1 MFKNYLKIA
10 VRNLIRHKTYSFI
23 NIVGLAIGMGSCF
36 LILVYVLNEISYD
49 KHHENKDRAYRVLQ
63 HDLESGNNFSC
74 TPYVLGTTL
83 KNDFPEIEK
92 FARLTSS
99 GSVFIN
105 KDNEFIKEDLLY
117 TADPE
122 LFDILTIPFLM
133 GNPETVL
140 LDPSSIVISEKIAK
154 NYFGNH
160 NPIGEVLT
168 ISSDGVKSFKITGV
182 LKETNFRSHFE
193 PNLII
198 PMHHSKMQQSEEDW
212 GTNNPITYIFL
223 SDNYDASELEAKLED
238 FAKRHL
244 PEYIKRK
251 YYLQSVGDIYLY
263 SEDLLW
269 DEHTKHGN
277 INYVYSLSCIAI
289 LILLI
294 ACINY
299 ILLSTAYSTIR
310 AKEIGIRKVA
320 GANRSDITRQ
330 MLSESLCI
338 SFISLPIALVLV
350 ELFLPHLNQ
359 LLGLNFST
367 NFLSNWKIILG
378 FLLITIIIGIL
389 SGSYIAFY
397 ASSFQPI
404 QILRNRLQIGKPK
417 SNLRRCL
424 TIFQVLIF
432 LILIFCSLTI
442 NKQMKYIQNK
452 DLGFNKEHVLI
463 IPRLRTE
470 DFQRHIESFRSE
482 LLRNPDI
489 VNISFTSYAPP
500 SVGNNEV
507 ADISTANKKIKADVI
522 RADHNFINTLEIDL
536 LESGNFSNEFP
547 SDYEDAIILNQTAVK
562 KLELDNPIGQN
573 IKFWGRDKKIIGII
587 NDANFR
593 SLYEEKTPTIILYN
607 KWANIVL
614 VRILPENINKTINFT
629 ERKWYEFFPSSPFDY
644 SFMDEKFDQAYKA
657 DMSLGKLIGYFTFLA
672 IFVACIG
679 QFGLVLFT
687 TERRTKEI
695 GIRKVIGASV
705 LNIVIMLIKEFVT
718 LIIIASIIAY
728 PFAHYIINRWLQNFA
743 YRIDAGLV
751 TFLLSVVIA
760 LIVTLI
766 TVGSQAMRAA
776 RANPVDSL
784 KYE

>member
-1 MFKNYLKIA
+1 
-10 VRNLIRHKTYSFI
+10 
-23 NIVGLAIGMGSCF
+23 
-36 LILVYVLNEISYD
+36 
-49 KHHENKDRAYRVLQ
+49 LQ
-63 HDLESGNNFSC
+63 NDLESGDNFSC

-99 GSVFIN
+99 GSVFIK

-140 LDPSSIVISEKIAK
+140 LAPNSIVISEKIAK
-154 NYFGNH
+154 KYFGNQ

-168 ISSDGVKSFKITGV
+168 ISSGGVESFKITGV

-198 PMHHSKMQQSEEDW
+198 PMHHNKMQRSEEDW
-212 GTNNPITYIFL
+212 GTNNPLTYIL
-223 SDNYDASELEAKLED
+223 LPDNYDASELEAKLED

-269 DEHTKHGN
+269 DEHTKRGN
-277 INYVYSLSCIAI
+277 INYVYSYSCIAI

-299 ILLSTAYSTIR
+299 ILLSTAHSTIR
-310 AKEIGIRKVA
+310 AKEIGIRKVV
-320 GANRSDITRQ
+320 GACRSDLTNQ

-359 LLGLNFST
+359 LLGLNLST

-378 FLLITIIIGIL
+378 FLLITIIVGIL

-417 SNLRRCL
+417 SNLRRGL
-424 TIFQVLIF
+424 IIVQVVIFI
-432 LILIFCSLTI
+432 ILIFCSLNI
-442 NKQMKYIQNK
+442 SKQMQYILSK
-452 DLGFNKEHVLI
+452 DLGFNKEQILI
-463 IPRLRTE
+463 IPRLWTE
-470 DFQRHIESFRSE
+470 DFQRDIESFRSE

-500 SVGNNEV
+500 RLGNNEV
-507 ADISTANKKIKADVI
+507 ADISTANKKIDADVI
-522 RADHNFINTLEIDL
+522 RTDHNFLNTLEIDL
-536 LESGNFSNEFP
+536 LEGRNFSLKFP
-547 SDYEDAIILNQTAVK
+547 SDCTDAAILNQAAVK
-562 KLELDNPIGQN
+562 QLEIDNPIGQN
-573 IKFWGRDKKIIGII
+573 IKFWWKDQKIIGII
-587 NDANFR
+587 NDTYFH
-593 SLYEEKTPTIILYN
+593 SLYEEKTPTIIICN
-607 KWANIVL
+607 IWAYKVIL
-614 VRILPENINKTINFT
+614 VRILNGDIGKTVNFI
-629 ERKWYEFFPSSPFDY
+629 ERKWYEFFPSFPFDY

-657 DMSLGKLIGYFTFLA
+657 DMCLGKLIGYFAFLA

-695 GIRKVIGASV
+695 GIRKVLGASIP
-705 LNIVIMLIKEFVT
+705 NIVIMLIKEFII
-718 LIIIASIIAY
+718 LIIAASVIAY
-728 PFAHYIINRWLQNFA
+728 PFAHYIIKIWLQNFA
-743 YRIDAGLV
+743 YRIDIGLG
-751 TFLLSVVIA
+751 TFFLSVIIA
-760 LIVTLI
+760 LIITLI
-766 TVGSQAMRAA
+766 TVGSQAVRAA
-776 RANPVDSL
+776 RANPIDSL
-784 KYE
+784 RYE